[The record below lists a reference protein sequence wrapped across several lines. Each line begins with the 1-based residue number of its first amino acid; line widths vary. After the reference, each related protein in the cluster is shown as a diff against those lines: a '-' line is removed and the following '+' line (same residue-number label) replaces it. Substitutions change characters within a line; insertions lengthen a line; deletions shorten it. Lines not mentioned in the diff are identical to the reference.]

1 MQRMAWIAVLVAAL
15 AGLAGCAPQPHALR
29 DQDACAA
36 LRSLTLPGAEVTAA
50 ERVAPGALAVAA
62 GDVADGS
69 QQAVNTALG
78 TLPSFCRVKVAAK
91 PAAGSDIRIEVWL
104 PAAGWNGRLQAVGDG
119 GLAGYIP
126 FGLMASA
133 LQSGYATAGTD
144 TGHVG
149 ANVDFMP
156 GNPDKHLDFA
166 YRSTHELAKAAK
178 AVITAHYGRP
188 ARWAYYNACSG
199 GGRHGLTSA
208 QRFPDDFDGIVAGA
222 PSWNQARLDAGRI
235 GINLVVNRTPA
246 HRIPASKYPM
256 VHRAVLQ
263 ACDALD
269 GVTDGVLE
277 NPRACTFDYA
287 SLQCRGA
294 DEPNCL
300 TAAQV
305 ESARVLT
312 TPFRDPASGRTL
324 LATHLRPGSELFWGT
339 LASPQP
345 LSNSVARVRRLHLKD
360 VNHEFR
366 LENVAEDVERAARM
380 DQGLFGSDRFDLRPY
395 FGRGG
400 KLLMWH
406 GWSDPQVPAD
416 GSITYHDAVRQA
428 VGSAADNGLALFM
441 LPGVLHC
448 RGGPGADSFDAMA
461 AITAWVEQ
469 SRKPDRI
476 VASRRV
482 EGRVVATRA
491 LCPYPQVARY
501 NGSGATHDAAAFAC
515 AAPGTAGRP

>member
-1 MQRMAWIAVLVAAL
+1 MFVS
-15 AGLAGCAPQPHALR
+15 LAGCVPHQPPTRA
-29 DQDACAA
+29 QDACEA
-36 LRSLTLPGAEVTAA
+36 LRSLTWPGAQVTAA
-50 ERVAPGALAVAA
+50 ERVAPGALAVASA
-62 GDVADGS
+62 DVAEGTHP
-69 QQAVNTALG
+69 AVNAALAK
-78 TLPSFCRVKVAAK
+78 LPSFCRVKVAAK
-91 PAAGSDIRIEVWL
+91 PGPGSDIRLEVWL

-126 FGLMASA
+126 FGLMAPA
-133 LQSGYATAGTD
+133 LEGGYATAGTD

-178 AVITAHYGRP
+178 AVIAAHYGRP
-188 ARWAYYNACSG
+188 AQWAYYNACSG

-208 QRFPDDFDGIVAGA
+208 QRYPEDFDGIVSGA

-235 GINLVVNRTPA
+235 GVNLMVNRTPA
-246 HRIPASKYPM
+246 HQIPASKYAM

-263 ACDALD
+263 ACDGLD
-269 GVTDGVLE
+269 GVADGVLE
-277 NPRACTFDYA
+277 NPRACAFDYA
-287 SLQCRGA
+287 SLQCKGA

-312 TPFRDPASGRTL
+312 TPFRDAASGRVL
-324 LATHLRPGSELFWGT
+324 MATHLRPGSELQWGT

-345 LSNSVARVRRLHLKD
+345 LANSVARVRRLHLKD

-380 DQGLFGSDRFDLRPY
+380 DQGLFASDRFDLRPY
-395 FGRGG
+395 FSRGG

-406 GWSDPQVPAD
+406 GWSDPQVPAE
-416 GSITYHDAVRQA
+416 GSLIYREGVRQA
-428 VGSAADNGLALFM
+428 AGAAADESLALFM

-448 RGGPGADSFDAMA
+448 RGGPGADTFDAMA
-461 AITAWVEQ
+461 AMTAWVEQ
-469 SRKPDRI
+469 GRKPQRI
-476 VASRRV
+476 VAERLV
-482 EGRVVATRA
+482 DGRVVATRA

-501 NGSGATHDAAAFAC
+501 GGSGATNDAAQFAC
-515 AAPGTAGRP
+515 TGQGAAASGPGR